1 MKTIE
6 LSEHFDFRKL
16 IHFTLPSILGMIF
29 TSIYGIVDGFFI
41 SNFAGSQSFAAVNLI
56 IPFITILSPIGFMFG
71 TGGSALISKHMGMGH
86 HEKANE
92 IFSLLVY
99 LLIGV
104 GIVLGFVGF
113 LLVKPVAILLG
124 ATPEMLPYCITY
136 GQINMAGLVF
146 FMLQYAFEILLITA
160 ERPKMAMGVTIAA
173 GMTNMMLDALFIGVL
188 HLGVAGAAWATVI
201 GQFIGSVVPILFFIF
216 TKTSQLKLGKT
227 KWNGKAV
234 WLSCTNG
241 ASELM
246 STISSAIISMLYNIQ
261 LMKIAGEAG
270 VAAFGVIMYAN
281 FIFVGIYMGFSVGIS
296 PVISFHYGAKNHR
309 ELQSLFRRCLI
320 IIGTISVFLTI
331 LSEILAGGLS
341 GIFVGY
347 DAKLLSITTTGFQ
360 IYSISFIMMG
370 FNTFGSAFFTALN
383 NGKVSAILSFCRT
396 LLFQAASVLILP
408 AILGLNGIWS
418 AIIIAEGLGIVLT
431 VFCFIRYK
439 DRYHYIP
446 EQLHR

>member
-1 MKTIE
+1 
-6 LSEHFDFRKL
+6 
-16 IHFTLPSILGMIF
+16 
-29 TSIYGIVDGFFI
+29 
-41 SNFAGSQSFAAVNLI
+41 
-56 IPFITILSPIGFMFG
+56 
-71 TGGSALISKHMGMGH
+71 
-86 HEKANE
+86 
-92 IFSLLVY
+92 
-99 LLIGV
+99 
-104 GIVLGFVGF
+104 
-113 LLVKPVAILLG
+113 
-124 ATPEMLPYCITY
+124 
-136 GQINMAGLVF
+136 
-146 FMLQYAFEILLITA
+146 
-160 ERPKMAMGVTIAA
+160 
-173 GMTNMMLDALFIGVL
+173 
-188 HLGVAGAAWATVI
+188 
-201 GQFIGSVVPILFFIF
+201 
-216 TKTSQLKLGKT
+216 
-227 KWNGKAV
+227 
-234 WLSCTNG
+234 
-241 ASELM
+241 
-246 STISSAIISMLYNIQ
+246 
-261 LMKIAGEAG
+261 MKIAGEAG

-320 IIGTISVFLTI
+320 IIGTISVSLTI

-396 LLFQAASVLILP
+396 LLFQATSVLILP